1 MLAYWCFDMTDFEK
15 ALEAAAIFYW
25 QDKIAKFFPTST
37 GPTDLE
43 KDMFRQGAIWSR
55 KFTIDEVCEYLK
67 NIGCVCNRAWNEH
80 CVCEDYESVVIAIEQ
95 HFKGRGTK

>member
-1 MLAYWCFDMTDFEK
+1 MTFKIIQQLNDFEK

-25 QDKIAKFFPTST
+25 QDKLAKFFPTST

-55 KFTIDEVCEYLK
+55 QFTIEEVCEWLK
-67 NIGCVCNRAWNEH
+67 TNFETTDKSAANWYAQKIK
-80 CVCEDYESVVIAIEQ
+80 Q